1 MRRAEGCVRRLLDE
15 LVQERRQFLS
25 RERSFQGAVAAV
37 DGLSER
43 IRAGEAGGGDLLASL
58 ADVRRELD
66 GLGGEFA
73 LAWAERLRR
82 WVDMLEELSG
92 EVSRE
97 AGLSALGE
105 LSASVAHEIRN
116 PLCGILLSVE
126 VLQTK
131 MDAEDSRRALLDN
144 LQREA
149 EKMEKVVNNLLHFAR
164 HYKPRLVRCEMAD
177 LVSKSVE
184 SVKAHLRKKQM
195 EVSVQRRAAGC
206 HAEVDPDLLQQ
217 VFSNI
222 LLNSVDAC
230 AAGSRVDV
238 DLDCAPEPAHVAVA
252 FRDPGEGI
260 RAELLGRIFDP
271 FFTSKPNG
279 IGLGLS
285 VSKKIV
291 EAHRGRIE
299 VASELGKGATFTV
312 ILPRQANGEQ
322 ARAAA

>member
-1 MRRAEGCVRRLLDE
+1 
-15 LVQERRQFLS
+15 
-25 RERSFQGAVAAV
+25 
-37 DGLSER
+37 
-43 IRAGEAGGGDLLASL
+43 
-58 ADVRRELD
+58 
-66 GLGGEFA
+66 
-73 LAWAERLRR
+73 
-82 WVDMLEELSG
+82 
-92 EVSRE
+92 
-97 AGLSALGE
+97 
-105 LSASVAHEIRN
+105 
-116 PLCGILLSVE
+116 
-126 VLQTK
+126 
-131 MDAEDSRRALLDN
+131 
-144 LQREA
+144 
-149 EKMEKVVNNLLHFAR
+149 
-164 HYKPRLVRCEMAD
+164 
-177 LVSKSVE
+177 
-184 SVKAHLRKKQM
+184 M

-238 DLDCAPEPAHVAVA
+238 DLDCTPEPAHVAVA
-252 FRDPGEGI
+252 FRDTGEGI

-312 ILPRQANGEQ
+312 ILPRQASGEQ

>member
-25 RERSFQGAVAAV
+25 RERSFQEAVAAV

-43 IRAGEAGGGDLLASL
+43 IRAGQAGGGDLLASL

-66 GLGGEFA
+66 GLRGEFA

-82 WVDMLEELSG
+82 WMDMLEELSG

-195 EVSVQRRAAGC
+195 EVSVQRGAAGC

-230 AAGSRVDV
+230 VAG
-238 DLDCAPEPAHVAVA
+238 
-252 FRDPGEGI
+252 
-260 RAELLGRIFDP
+260 IFDP